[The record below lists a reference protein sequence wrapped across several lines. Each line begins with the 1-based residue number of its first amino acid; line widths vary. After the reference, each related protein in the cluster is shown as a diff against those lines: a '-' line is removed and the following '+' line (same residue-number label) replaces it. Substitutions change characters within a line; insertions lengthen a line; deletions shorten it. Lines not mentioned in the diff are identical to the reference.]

1 MNASAQGVLQVR
13 LGIDDITVR
22 AGEQIWALPVGHRQ
36 LSSQLDG
43 DPPRPEQLTNAIG
56 LVSDHLDDVVHS
68 CPEAVQAETVVSGHL
83 VDIVA
88 AVEVGA
94 PVALDHFE
102 LSRAAA
108 EDVFRTLATEPRAS
122 RRLNP
127 GLPEAHVDDIVA
139 TCCALVAVLRRLQLD
154 RVLVAIESTT

>member
-1 MNASAQGVLQVR
+1 VTSSVQVR
-13 LGIDDITVR
+13 LGIDDLTVL
-22 AGEQIWALPVGHRQ
+22 AGERTWALPIGHRQ
-36 LSSQLDG
+36 LRAQLTG

-56 LVSDHLDDVVHS
+56 LVSDHLDDVVHNY
-68 CPEAVQAETVVSGHL
+68 PGAVQAETVVSGHL

-94 PVALDHFE
+94 PVGSDRFE

-108 EDVFRTLATEPRAS
+108 EDVFRTLATEPRAT

-127 GLPEAHVDDIVA
+127 GLPAEHVDDIIA
-139 TCCALVAVLRRLQLD
+139 TCCTLVAVLRRLQLD
-154 RVLVAIESTT
+154 RVVVSIGGPP

>member
-1 MNASAQGVLQVR
+1 VTSQVR
-13 LGIDDITVR
+13 VHLGIDDITVL
-22 AGEQIWALPVGHRQ
+22 AGEHTWALPVGHRQ
-36 LSSQLDG
+36 LCSQLDS
-43 DPPRPEQLTNAIG
+43 DPPRPEELVNAIG

-68 CPEAVQAETVVSGHL
+68 CPDAVHADTVVSGHL
-83 VDIVA
+83 VHIVA

-94 PVALDHFE
+94 PVSTHHFE

-108 EDVFRTLATEPRAS
+108 EDVFRTLATEPRAT

-127 GLPEAHVDDIVA
+127 GLPAEHVDEIVA

-154 RVLVAIESTT
+154 RVLVAIGSAP